1 LFTFA
6 AIKMTIMENLIN
18 WFEIPASDFER
29 AIQFYKTILK
39 IEITELDMYGT
50 KMGMFASDGQN
61 ISGAIVEGEGY
72 SPSDSGVLVYLN
84 GGEDLQVIL
93 SRVESIGGNILMPKT
108 QISPDMGYFAIFLD
122 SEGNKMAL
130 HSMN

>member
-1 LFTFA
+1 
-6 AIKMTIMENLIN
+6 MTIMENLIN